1 MNQLCAF
8 VEAASGKRPTR
19 ELAQRRSGTV
29 EVLLLWHA
37 EIDCVEISLHDSATD
52 GGFHIEVPPGNA
64 LDAFY
69 HPYAYASSR
78 ESLGEVGEADKTS
91 DDG

>member
-1 MNQLCAF
+1 MNQLSPV
-8 VEAASGKRPTR
+8 VEASTR

-29 EVLLLWHA
+29 EILLLWHA
-37 EIDCVEISLHDSATD
+37 EIDRVEISLHDSSTGA
-52 GGFHIEVPPGNA
+52 GFYVDVPPGNA

-69 HPYAYASSR
+69 HPYAYAPR
-78 ESLGEVGEADKTS
+78 HESPCEVGEADVES

>member
-1 MNQLCAF
+1 MHQLYSSS
-8 VEAASGKRPTR
+8 ETR
-19 ELAQRRSGTV
+19 ELAERRSGTV

-37 EIDCVEISLHDSATD
+37 ERDQVEVSVFDWSTD
-52 GGFHIEVPPGNA
+52 AGFHIEVAPGDA

-69 HPYAYASSR
+69 HPYAYAPAR
-78 ESLGEVGEADKTS
+78 QTSLRLVETETVA